1 MKKATHIKIEIRA
14 AEVGDYEALARLF
27 GDRNAYS
34 QTLQLPFPSAELWR
48 KRLSQNDDT
57 QHTLVATVAGDVVG
71 NLGLTRLTRAR
82 RAHVGELGMGVRD
95 AWQGKG
101 VGTALMKAAL
111 DLVDNWLALHRLEL
125 RVYTDNA
132 PAIALYRKF
141 GFEID
146 GTHRAHAI
154 RNGVYVDAHTMARIV
169 EGPQITTLRG
179 RKRKG

>member
-1 MKKATHIKIEIRA
+1 MKKAGRHEIEIRA
-14 AEVGDYEALARLF
+14 AEVGDHEALARLF

-34 QTLQLPFPSAELWR
+34 QTLQLPLSSAELWR

-57 QHTLVATVAGDVVG
+57 QHMLVAIVAGEVVG
-71 NLGLTRLTRAR
+71 NLGLTRLTHAR

-111 DLVDNWLALHRLEL
+111 DLADNWLGLRRLEL

-141 GFEID
+141 GFEIE

-169 EGPQITTLRG
+169 EGPRVTTLRS
-179 RKRKG
+179 RRSKA